1 MSTIFLVISFI
12 VGVSCPLVSAQLN
25 YDGCLETKGKLTSD
39 IIVRSKLLNENV
51 EEQKSTVGPII
62 YRLLWVP

>member
-1 MSTIFLVISFI
+1 MSTIFLAISII
-12 VGVSCPLVSAQLN
+12 VGVSYPLVLAQLN

-51 EEQKSTVGPII
+51 EEQKSAVGPII